1 MPYQPSKPSQ
11 PSYKKLI
18 TYQQSAW
25 VRLLT
30 KEFIKRFLHP
40 IKDQRLIDQMTGSGR
55 SGKQNVA
62 EGGKRKGLKDYIE
75 FLTFSR
81 ASLEELLED
90 FKDVAFDR
98 GVKVWGKED
107 RRLIGLRWWIGQAP
121 PSSPSKPYLPSSF
134 EYSVNLMVDLIIKT
148 NYLLDRQIAS
158 LEDKFIKEGGYT
170 ENLAKKR
177 REFRGF

>member
-1 MPYQPSKPSQ
+1 MVDR
-11 PSYKKLI
+11 PSYKNLI

-40 IKDQRLIDQMTGSGR
+40 IKDQRLIDQMIGSGR

-75 FLTFSR
+75 FLTYSR

-90 FKDVAFDR
+90 YKDLAFDK
-98 GVKVWGKED
+98 GVKIWDKGD
-107 RRLIGLRWWIGQAP
+107 IGLRGLRWWIGRQL
-121 PSSPSKPYLPSSF
+121 PSLPSKPYLPSDLEESL
-134 EYSVNLMVDLIIKT
+134 NLMIDLITKT
-148 NYLLDRQIAS
+148 GYLLDRQIAS
-158 LEDKFIKEGGYT
+158 LEQKFIKEGGYT

-177 REFRGF
+177 REFRGY